1 MIQHLTFLSLFV
13 RVVLKPRVFIPPFIL
28 TLKTLEGK
36 TKVKKHNKQQK
47 YMELTSFNP
56 HFCRFIH
63 FVCIIRQI
71 CFHFYLIHQHIIK

>member
-13 RVVLKPRVFIPPFIL
+13 RVVLKPRVFIPSFIL

-47 YMELTSFNP
+47 
-56 HFCRFIH
+56 
-63 FVCIIRQI
+63 
-71 CFHFYLIHQHIIK
+71 